1 MKTRILI
8 LTTAVALSALFL
20 SSCGLLKKGPT
31 RGEAYAQ
38 IYSEAPISILV
49 MPPINETNKV
59 DAKEAV
65 YATLYRP
72 LVDRGYYVFSPLLS
86 QELLQSESADDAERF
101 IDGTLK
107 PFYQV
112 YHADAVLFTII
123 KKWQKAPLL
132 NNINVEMEYILRS
145 GKTDEE
151 LFRKDVKVTVDCS
164 VVNGGGF
171 LGMLANVVSTALTE
185 HVVGARK
192 ANNYVL
198 SDLPNGTYTGK
209 RGADS
214 TEIALPAEI
223 RTISSR

>member
-1 MKTRILI
+1 MKTRFLI
-8 LTTAVALSALFL
+8 LTTAVALSALFT
-20 SSCGLLKKGPT
+20 SSCGLLKKGAT

-112 YHADAVLFTII
+112 YHC
-123 KKWQKAPLL
+123 LL
-132 NNINVEMEYILRS
+132 
-145 GKTDEE
+145 
-151 LFRKDVKVTVDCS
+151 
-164 VVNGGGF
+164 
-171 LGMLANVVSTALTE
+171 
-185 HVVGARK
+185 
-192 ANNYVL
+192 
-198 SDLPNGTYTGK
+198 YTSPSP
-209 RGADS
+209 RDS
-214 TEIALPAEI
+214 
-223 RTISSR
+223 